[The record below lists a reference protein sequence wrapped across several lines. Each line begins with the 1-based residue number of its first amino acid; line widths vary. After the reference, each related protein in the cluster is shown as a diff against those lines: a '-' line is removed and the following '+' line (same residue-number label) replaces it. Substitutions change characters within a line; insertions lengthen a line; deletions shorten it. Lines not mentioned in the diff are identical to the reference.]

1 MAMIQDQKMQH
12 QAAIALRTRALGKRF
27 GRRWALAHLEVE
39 VREGEALFLAGANG
53 SGKTTLLKLLCGLYR
68 PTTGEIE
75 IFGRDPVA
83 ERLTCRKRLSLVGHD
98 SYLYERLSAL
108 ESLRFWAA
116 ILDRPQDEES
126 LLALLEEVGLR
137 DRSNSLVGTFSA
149 GMKKRLALARS
160 RLENPSLLLLDEPFA
175 ALDVGGQRQVESW
188 IQRGREQGLTIIVA
202 SHQLEQTARLCDRA
216 ALLRDGQLT
225 WIGPAADLP
234 GAFEEHS

>member
-1 MAMIQDQKMQH
+1 MIPGKSMQH
-12 QAAIALRTRALGKRF
+12 RTTIALRTRALGKRF
-27 GRRWALAHLEVE
+27 GRRWALAHLELE

-68 PTTGEIE
+68 PTTGEVE

-98 SYLYERLSAL
+98 SYLFERLSAL
-108 ESLRFWAA
+108 ESLRYWTA
-116 ILDRPQDEES
+116 ILDRPKDEDA
-126 LLALLEEVGLR
+126 LLGLLEEVGLE
-137 DRSNSLVGTFSA
+137 DRSSSLVGTFSA
-149 GMKKRLALARS
+149 GMKKRLAFARS

-175 ALDVGGQRQVESW
+175 ALDVSGQRQVESW
-188 IQRGREQGLTIIVA
+188 IRRGREQGLTIIVA
-202 SHQLEQTARLCDRA
+202 SHQLEQTARICDRA

-225 WIGPAADLP
+225 WIGSAADLP